1 MLHLDDEKV
10 RAHLFEGNFGLEREN
25 LRVTP
30 EGFLAHTPNPFSGE
44 GHIVRDFSEI
54 QCEINTG
61 VSSTPE
67 ACVAELARYDE
78 VEQRTLACMER
89 PELLWPF
96 SNPPYIRSDDDI
108 PIAQFYDEEAS
119 KTAYRQ
125 YLSDRYGRYKMV
137 FSGIHFNFSF
147 ADALLKADF
156 VAGKCEEAACGEGFE
171 STGDDAAA
179 FAAYKDAFYLDLAEK
194 AVAFGWIMTAVTAAS
209 PLLDSSYAEK
219 ANFGDDLYLG
229 MGSVRCCELG
239 YWNEF
244 TPILDYSDI
253 DSYAVSISHYVGQ
266 GLIRQPSELYYPVRV
281 KPRGAYSLDTLQSG
295 NTSHIELR
303 MFDLNPLYPAGVNV
317 SDVYFAQLF
326 LVWLASLPAVRLSD
340 AQQIQAA
347 ANFKRAA
354 HYDLRTVKIDVPG
367 WGIDSVSH
375 SATRLLAEMEAFLCD
390 VGAPQKALDCLAFQR
405 RKFTDPDGARYTH
418 IVRGRFSGGF
428 VQKGLQLAREY
439 QKRALQTNQ
448 SAGE

>member
-1 MLHLDDEKV
+1 MLHIDDGEV

-30 EGFLAHTPNPFSGE
+30 EGFLAHTPNPFSGQ

-61 VSSTPE
+61 VSGSPQ
-67 ACVAELARYDE
+67 ACVAELARYDA
-78 VEQRTLACMER
+78 VEQRTLAGLPA

-96 SNPPYIRSDDDI
+96 SNPPYIRSDSDI
-108 PIAQFYDEEAS
+108 PIAQFYDEQAS

-147 ADALLKADF
+147 SRELLEADF
-156 VAGKCEEAACGEGFE
+156 AACDPAER
-171 STGDDAAA
+171 GD
-179 FAAYKDAFYLDLAEK
+179 FASYIDGFYLDLAEK
-194 AVAFGWIMTAVTAAS
+194 AVTYGWIVTAVTAAS

-219 ANFGDDLYLG
+219 ALFGDDLYLG
-229 MGSVRCCELG
+229 MGSVRCSELG

-244 TPILDYSDI
+244 TPILDYSGI
-253 DSYAVSISHYVGQ
+253 AGYAASIAGYVEQ

-281 KPRGAYSLDTLQSG
+281 KPRGTYGLDTLRPG

-303 MFDLNPLYPAGVNV
+303 MFDLNPLYPEGVNV
-317 SDVYFAQLF
+317 DDVYFAQLF
-326 LVWLASLPAVRLSD
+326 LVWLASLPTRRLNGSE
-340 AQQIQAA
+340 QIQAA

-354 HYDLRTVKIDVPG
+354 HYDLRTVKVDVPG
-367 WGIDSVSH
+367 WGVDSVSH
-375 SATRLLAEMEAFLCD
+375 SALRLLGEMEAFLRG
-390 VGAPQKALDCLAFQR
+390 VGAPQAALDCVAWER
-405 RKFTDPDGARYTH
+405 RKFTESVDVRYTH
-418 IVRGRFSGGF
+418 IVRERFSHGF
-428 VQKGLQLAREY
+428 VRKGLELARAY
-439 QKRALQTNQ
+439 QQAALE
-448 SAGE
+448 G

>member
-30 EGFLAHTPNPFSGE
+30 EGFLAHTPNPFGGD

-67 ACVAELARYDE
+67 GCVAELARYDA
-78 VEQRTLACMER
+78 VEQRTLAGLEA

-96 SNPPYIRSDDDI
+96 SNPPYICGENDI
-108 PIAQFYDEEAS
+108 PIAQFYDEEAG

-147 ADALLKADF
+147 ADALLEADF
-156 VAGKCEEAACGEGFE
+156 ATCGQEGAACGGGLEPG
-171 STGDDAAA
+171 GGAAG

-194 AVAFGWIMTAVTAAS
+194 AVAFGWIVTAVTAAS

-219 ANFGDDLYLG
+219 ALFGDDLYLG
-229 MGSVRCCELG
+229 MGSVRCSELG

-253 DSYAVSISHYVGQ
+253 DSYAASISHYVGQ

-281 KPRGAYSLDTLQSG
+281 KPRGTYGLDTLRSG

-326 LVWLASLPAVRLSD
+326 LVWLASLPPVRLSD

-354 HYDLRTVKIDVPG
+354 HYDLRTVKVDVPG

-375 SATRLLAEMEAFLCD
+375 ASVRLLGEMEAFLRE
-390 VGAPQKALDCLAFQR
+390 VGAPQRAFDCLAYQR
-405 RKFTDPDGARYTH
+405 RKFTESVDERYTH
-418 IVRGRFSGGF
+418 IVRERFSGGF
-428 VQKGLQLAREY
+428 VQKGLQLAKEY
-439 QKRALQTNQ
+439 QLQALKG
-448 SAGE
+448 SVGE

>member
-1 MLHLDDEKV
+1 MLHVDNENV
-10 RAHLFEGNFGLEREN
+10 RTHLFEGNFGLEREN

-30 EGFLAHTPNPFSGE
+30 EGFLAHTPNPFGGH

-61 VSSTPE
+61 ISGSPE
-67 ACVAELARYDE
+67 ECVAELAGYDV
-78 VEQRTLACMER
+78 VEQRTLAAMEP

-96 SNPPYIRSDDDI
+96 SNPPYIRNENDV
-108 PIAQFYDEEAS
+108 PIAQFCDEQAE
-119 KTAYRQ
+119 KTVYRQ

-147 ADALLKADF
+147 ADALLEANC
-156 VAGKCEEAACGEGFE
+156 VAAGG
-171 STGDDAAA
+171 TD
-179 FAAYKDAFYLDLAEK
+179 FAAYKDAFYLDLAQK

-219 ANFGDDLYLG
+219 ALFGDDLYLG
-229 MGSVRCCELG
+229 MGSVRCSELG

-244 TPILDYSDI
+244 TPILDYSSI
-253 DSYAVSISHYVGQ
+253 AAYAARIQAYVDQ

-281 KPRGAYSLDTLQSG
+281 KPRGAYGLDTLRPG

-303 MFDLNPLYPAGVNV
+303 MFDLNPLYPAGVNEA
-317 SDVYFAQLF
+317 DVYFAQLF
-326 LVWLASLPAVRLSD
+326 LVWLASLPAMRLTG

-367 WGIDSVSH
+367 WGVDSVSH
-375 SATRLLAEMEAFLCD
+375 SAMRLLAEMEAFLRRVD
-390 VGAPQKALDCLAFQR
+390 APQKAFDCLAYQR
-405 RKFTDPDGARYTH
+405 RKFTDPDDARYTH
-418 IVRGRFSGGF
+418 IVRERFSGGF
-428 VQKGLQLAREY
+428 VQKGLDLAKKY
-439 QKRALQTNQ
+439 QVEALKGPMVQ
-448 SAGE
+448 

>member
-1 MLHLDDEKV
+1 MLHIDDEGV
-10 RAHLFEGNFGLEREN
+10 RARLFEGNFGLEREN

-30 EGFLAHTPNPFSGE
+30 EGFLAHTPNPFDGQ

-61 VSSTPE
+61 ISGSPE
-67 ACVAELARYDE
+67 ACVAELASYDA
-78 VEQRTLACMER
+78 VEQRTLAGLDQ

-96 SNPPYIRSDDDI
+96 SNPPYIKSENDI
-108 PIAQFYDEEAS
+108 PIAQFCDEQAS

-147 ADALLKADF
+147 ADELLEADF
-156 VAGKCEEAACGEGFE
+156 ALSGRADFP
-171 STGDDAAA
+171 
-179 FAAYKDAFYLDLAEK
+179 AYKDAFYLELAEK
-194 AVAFGWIMTAVTAAS
+194 AVAFGWIVTAVTAAS

-219 ANFGDDLYLG
+219 ALFGDDLYLG
-229 MGSVRCCELG
+229 LGSVRCSELG

-244 TPILDYSDI
+244 TPILDYSGI
-253 DSYAVSISHYVGQ
+253 DAYAASIKAYVDQ

-281 KPRGAYSLDTLQSG
+281 KPRGTYGLDTLRPH

-317 SDVYFAQLF
+317 ADVYFAQLL
-326 LVWLASLPAVRLSD
+326 LVWLASLAPMHLTD

-375 SATRLLAEMEAFLCD
+375 SAQRLLDEMEAFLRK
-390 VGAPQKALDCLAFQR
+390 VGAPQKALDCLAYQR
-405 RKFTDPDGARYTH
+405 GKFTEQADDVRYTH
-418 IVRGRFSGGF
+418 LVRERFSGGF
-428 VQKGLQLAREY
+428 VKKGLELAREY
-439 QKRALQTNQ
+439 QLKAC
-448 SAGE
+448 E

>member
-1 MLHLDDEKV
+1 MLPIDDERV

-30 EGFLAHTPNPFSGE
+30 KGFLAHTPNPFSEE

-61 VSSTPE
+61 ISSDPRK
-67 ACVAELARYDE
+67 CVAELASYDA
-78 VEQRTLACMER
+78 VEQRTLAGLEE

-96 SNPPYIRSDDDI
+96 SNPPYIRSEDDI
-108 PIAQFYDEEAS
+108 PIAQFCDEQAS

-147 ADALLKADF
+147 ADELLQADF
-156 VAGKCEEAACGEGFE
+156 ALSGQ
-171 STGDDAAA
+171 TD
-179 FAAYKDAFYLDLAEK
+179 FAAYKDAFYLELAQK
-194 AVAFGWIMTAVTAAS
+194 AVAYGWIVTAVTAAS

-219 ANFGDDLYLG
+219 AYFGSDLYLG
-229 MGSVRCCELG
+229 LGSVRCSELG

-244 TPILDYSDI
+244 TPILDYTSI
-253 DSYAVSISHYVGQ
+253 EAYAASIKGYVDQ

-281 KPRGAYSLDTLQSG
+281 KPRGTYGLDTLRPR

-303 MFDLNPLYPAGVNV
+303 MFDLNPLFPAGVNV
-317 SDVYFAQLF
+317 SDVYFAQLL
-326 LVWLASLPAVRLSD
+326 LVWLASLPPLRLTD

-354 HYDLRTVKIDVPG
+354 HYDLRCVKVDVPG

-375 SATRLLAEMEAFLCD
+375 SAVRLLDEMEAFFTG
-390 VGAPQKALDCLAFQR
+390 VGASQEVFACLAYQR
-405 RKFTDPDGARYTH
+405 SKFTEDAYKVRYTH
-418 IVRGRFSGGF
+418 LVRYRFSDGFVRG
-428 VQKGLQLAREY
+428 GLELARHY
-439 QKRALQTNQ
+439 QQQALET
-448 SAGE
+448 A

>member
-61 VSSTPE
+61 VSATPE

-78 VEQRTLACMER
+78 VEQRTLAGMEP

-96 SNPPYIRSDDDI
+96 SNPPYIRGENDI
-108 PIAQFYDEEAS
+108 PIAQFYDEEAG

-147 ADALLKADF
+147 TDALLEADF
-156 VAGKCEEAACGEGFE
+156 AAGEREGATCGAGFE
-171 STGDDAAA
+171 LAGDAAG
-179 FAAYKDAFYLDLAEK
+179 FAAYKDALYLDLAEK

-219 ANFGDDLYLG
+219 ALFGDDLYLG

-253 DSYAVSISHYVGQ
+253 VGYAASISHYVEQ

-281 KPRGAYSLDTLQSG
+281 KPRGTYGLDTLRPG

-303 MFDLNPLYPAGVNV
+303 MFDLNPLFPAGINV

-375 SATRLLAEMEAFLCD
+375 SSVRLLGEMEAFLRKA
-390 VGAPQKALDCLAFQR
+390 GAPQKAFDCLAYQH
-405 RKFTDPDGARYTH
+405 RKFTEPLDERYTH
-418 IVRGRFSGGF
+418 VVRERFSGGF
-428 VQKGLQLAREY
+428 VQKGLQLASEY
-439 QKRALQTNQ
+439 QQQALNG
-448 SAGE
+448 AMGE